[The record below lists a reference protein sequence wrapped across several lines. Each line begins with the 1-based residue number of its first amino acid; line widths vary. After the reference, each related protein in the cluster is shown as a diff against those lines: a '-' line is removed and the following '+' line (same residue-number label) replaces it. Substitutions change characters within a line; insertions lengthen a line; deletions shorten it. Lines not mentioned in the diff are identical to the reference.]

1 MPDFILSSFLKRFID
16 EEGLKS
22 IQRFVQPLEMSTG
35 DIIREGS
42 VPGMVFFL
50 SHGAVDILLES
61 VGEAVKTLEAPQ
73 VVGEMAYLTGA
84 NAGATVRVKRPVS
97 GVSIRTGQFHQLL
110 KEEPRVGALLMSFL
124 ARTLAHRLAAAN
136 RHVRRLECD
145 VHRDDLDLR
154 SLEAAQIDEAF
165 SAEFAAVDLED
176 VWEASFEL

>member
-1 MPDFILSSFLKRFID
+1 MPDFILSSFLTRFID

-22 IQRFVQPLEMSTG
+22 TQRFVRPLEMSTG

-42 VPGMVFFL
+42 APGAVFFL

-61 VGEAVKTLEAPQ
+61 VGEAVTTLEAPQ

-84 NAGATVRVKRPVS
+84 NAGATVRVNRPVS

-136 RHVRRLECD
+136 RHVRRPECD
-145 VHRDDLDLR
+145 VNRDDLDLR